1 MIHVLATITLAPGTR
16 EKFLAEFR
24 KNMPNVHAEQGC
36 VEYAPAIDTVTDL
49 PVQSKLG
56 PDTVIIV
63 EKWASLDALKA
74 HMKAPHMATY
84 SASVKDY
91 VRGRDI
97 KILSPA

>member
-36 VEYAPAIDTVTDL
+36 VEYAPAIDAVTDL
-49 PVQSKLG
+49 PAQSKIG
-56 PDTVIIV
+56 ADTVIIV

-74 HMKAPHMATY
+74 HMKAPHMAAY
-84 SASVKDY
+84 SAQVKDY